1 MTDKQNKAATAVAIL
16 CFGYIAGM
24 MILCKIFQGHQIG
37 FFVWIIYTL
46 LVVLGAV
53 IYDKREDRR
62 AAEHK
67 RARDLYHYQ
76 MKLVRDYELLIIE
89 NEELKR
95 QIEELSSKRKADI
108 NV

>member
-1 MTDKQNKAATAVAIL
+1 MTDKQNKAANAVAVL

-24 MILCKIFQGHQIG
+24 MLICKLFQGHQIG
-37 FFVWIIYTL
+37 FFIWIIYTL

-62 AAEHK
+62 EAEHK

-76 MKLVRDYELLIIE
+76 MQLVRDYELLSIE

-95 QIEELSSKRKADI
+95 RLMEANE